1 MSFFQNIFRGGGQAV
16 TGPEDTAPQS
26 ESSTASNAANSS
38 ADKAVKQGKKR
49 GRPPGKRNKKTE
61 GQIARQEGKNQK
73 LAQKISTDALD
84 TDASEGDSTA
94 LTSRR
99 RPSLPAMF
107 STPTPQQE
115 AAEVERLAE
124 AVLGRGHNEDVL
136 STTMNAD
143 QWAKQQKKD
152 DAHTKLDEH
161 DEKLC

>member
-1 MSFFQNIFRGGGQAV
+1 MSLFQNIFRGARDALTGRDDTV
-16 TGPEDTAPQS
+16 TQS
-26 ESSTASNAANSS
+26 TSSTATNEENSPAA
-38 ADKAVKQGKKR
+38 DAVEPPKKR
-49 GRPPGKRNKKTE
+49 GRPSGSKDKKTM
-61 GQIARQEGKNQK
+61 QKSARELGISQK
-73 LAQKISTDALD
+73 LVQQISTDALN

-99 RPSLPAMF
+99 RPSLPTMF

-143 QWAKQQKKD
+143 QWAS
-152 DAHTKLDEH
+152 
-161 DEKLC
+161 